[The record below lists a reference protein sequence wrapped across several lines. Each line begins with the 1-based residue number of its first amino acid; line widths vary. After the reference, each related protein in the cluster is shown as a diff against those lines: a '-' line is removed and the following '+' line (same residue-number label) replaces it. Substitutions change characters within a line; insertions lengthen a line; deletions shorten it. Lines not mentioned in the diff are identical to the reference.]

1 MPDRALRLLL
11 CGDMMTG
18 RGVDQILPHPG
29 DPTLYEYS
37 VRDARRYVELAEAL
51 NGPIPRPVDFSWPW
65 GDAVQAIDD
74 EAPDL
79 RLVNL
84 ETSITRSDN
93 YDPGKGVH
101 YRMNPDNVPCLTV
114 ARVDVCTL
122 ANNHVLDFGIR
133 GLEETLDVLAAA
145 AVQTTGAG
153 RDAGAARRP
162 VTVDATAGKITVF
175 SVGMPSSGVP
185 ARWAATD
192 ERPGV
197 NFVGKASAAAVSDLL
212 ERVRQAK
219 HRGDVVVV
227 SMHWGSNWGYHVP
240 TADVR
245 LAHLL
250 IDGGVDVLYGHS
262 SHHPRPIEVYRGKLV
277 LYGCGDLVDD
287 YEGIAG
293 YEKYRD
299 DLRLL
304 YLATIHVDTGRLSA
318 LRMTPFQARQMR
330 LHRASAQDST
340 LLANVL
346 DRISRTFGSGV
357 VAEPDGTLVLK
368 PIGHRVPPE

>member
-1 MPDRALRLLL
+1 MPDGTVRLLL
-11 CGDMMTG
+11 CGDVMTG

-29 DPTLYEYS
+29 DPTLYERS
-37 VRDARRYVELAEAL
+37 VHDARRYVELAEEL
-51 NGPIPRPVDFSWPW
+51 NGPIPRPVGFSWPW
-65 GDAVQAIDD
+65 GDALRAIDD

-79 RLVNL
+79 RLANL
-84 ETSITRSDN
+84 ETSVTRHDD

-114 ARVDVCTL
+114 ARLDVCTL

-133 GLEETLDVLAAA
+133 GLEETLDALAAA
-145 AVQTTGAG
+145 AVGTTGAG
-153 RDAGAARRP
+153 RDADEARRP
-162 VTVDATAGKITVF
+162 VTVATGVGKITVF

-197 NFVGKASAAAVSDLL
+197 YVVERASDAAVADLL

-227 SMHWGSNWGYHVP
+227 SIHWGSNWGYRVP
-240 TADVR
+240 ASDVR

-250 IDGGVDVLYGHS
+250 IDGGVDVVYGHS
-262 SHHPRPIEVYRGKLV
+262 SHHPRPIEIYQGKLV
-277 LYGCGDLVDD
+277 LYGCGDLLDD

-293 YEKYRD
+293 YETYRD

-304 YLATIHVDTGRLSA
+304 YLATIHVETGRLSA
-318 LRMTPFQARQMR
+318 LRMVPFQARQLR
-330 LHRASAQDST
+330 LHRASAEDST

-346 DRISRTFGSGV
+346 DRISRSFGSGV
-357 VAEPDGTLVLK
+357 DVTPDGTLVLK
-368 PIGHRVPPE
+368 TWETP

>member
-1 MPDRALRLLL
+1 MPDGTVRLLL
-11 CGDMMTG
+11 CGDVMTG

-29 DPTLYEYS
+29 DPTLHERS
-37 VRDARRYVELAEAL
+37 VHDARRYVELAEEL
-51 NGPIPRPVDFSWPW
+51 NGPIPRPVGFSWPW
-65 GDAVQAIDD
+65 GDALRAIDD

-79 RLVNL
+79 RLANL
-84 ETSITRSDN
+84 ETSVTRHDD

-114 ARVDVCTL
+114 ARLDVCTL
-122 ANNHVLDFGIR
+122 ANNHVLDFGTR

-145 AVQTTGAG
+145 AVGTTGAG
-153 RDAGAARRP
+153 RDAVEARRP
-162 VTVDATAGKITVF
+162 VTVAAGAGKITVF

-197 NFVGKASAAAVSDLL
+197 YVVGRASDAAVADLL

-227 SMHWGSNWGYHVP
+227 SIHWGSNWGYRVP
-240 TADVR
+240 ASDVR

-250 IDGGVDVLYGHS
+250 IDGGVDVLFGHS
-262 SHHPRPIEVYRGKLV
+262 SHHPRPIEIYQGKLV
-277 LYGCGDLVDD
+277 LYGCGDLLDD

-293 YEKYRD
+293 YETYRD

-304 YLATIHVDTGRLSA
+304 YLATIHVETGRLSV
-318 LRMTPFQARQMR
+318 LRMIPFQARQLR
-330 LHRASAQDST
+330 LHRASAEDSA

-346 DRISRTFGSGV
+346 DRIGRSFGSGV
-357 VAEPDGTLVLK
+357 DMAPDGTLVLS
-368 PIGHRVPPE
+368 PRAAARGR

>member
-1 MPDRALRLLL
+1 MPDGVVRLLL
-11 CGDMMTG
+11 GGDVMTG

-29 DPTLYEYS
+29 DPTLHEHS
-37 VRDARRYVELAEAL
+37 VRDARRYVELASAL
-51 NGPIPRPVDFSWPW
+51 NGPIPRPVGFSWPW
-65 GDAVQAIDD
+65 GDALRAIDE

-84 ETSITRSDN
+84 ETSVTRNDD

-101 YRMNPDNVPCLTV
+101 YRMNPDNVRCLTV
-114 ARVDVCTL
+114 ARLDVCTL

-145 AVQTTGAG
+145 AVETTGAG
-153 RDAGAARRP
+153 RHVDEARRP
-162 VTVDATAGKITVF
+162 VTVDAGAGKITVF

-185 ARWAATD
+185 ARWAATN

-197 NFVGKASAAAVSDLL
+197 NFVASASDAAVADLL

-219 HRGDVVVV
+219 HHGDVVVV
-227 SMHWGSNWGYHVP
+227 SIHWGSNWGYRVP

-250 IDGGVDVLYGHS
+250 IDEGVDVLYGHS
-262 SHHPRPIEVYRGKLV
+262 SHHPRPIEIYQGKLV
-277 LYGCGDLVDD
+277 LYGCGDLLDD

-293 YEKYRD
+293 YETYRD

-304 YLATIHVDTGRLSA
+304 YLATIHVESGRLSA
-318 LRMTPFQARQMR
+318 LRMIPFQARQLR
-330 LHRASAQDST
+330 LHRASAEDGT

-346 DRISRTFGSGV
+346 DRISRSFGSGV
-357 VAEPDGTLVLK
+357 DMSPDGTLVLT
-368 PIGHRVPPE
+368 PWAAMRGR

>member
-1 MPDRALRLLL
+1 MPDGTVRLLL
-11 CGDMMTG
+11 CGDVMTG

-29 DPTLYEYS
+29 DPTLYERS
-37 VRDARRYVELAEAL
+37 VHDARRYVELAEEL
-51 NGPIPRPVDFSWPW
+51 NGPIPRPVGFSWPW
-65 GDAVQAIDD
+65 GDALRAIDD

-79 RLVNL
+79 RLANL
-84 ETSITRSDN
+84 ETSVTRHDD

-114 ARVDVCTL
+114 ARLDVCTL
-122 ANNHVLDFGIR
+122 ANNHVLDFGTR

-145 AVQTTGAG
+145 AVGTTGAG
-153 RDAGAARRP
+153 RDAVEARRP
-162 VTVDATAGKITVF
+162 VTVAAGAGKITVF

-197 NFVGKASAAAVSDLL
+197 YVAGPASDAAVADLL

-227 SMHWGSNWGYHVP
+227 SIHWGSNWGYRVP
-240 TADVR
+240 ASDVR

-250 IDGGVDVLYGHS
+250 IDGGVDVLFGHS
-262 SHHPRPIEVYRGKLV
+262 SHHPRPIEIYQGKLV
-277 LYGCGDLVDD
+277 LYGCGDLLDD

-293 YEKYRD
+293 YETYRD

-304 YLATIHVDTGRLSA
+304 YLATIHVESGRLSA
-318 LRMTPFQARQMR
+318 LRMIPFQARQLR
-330 LHRASAQDST
+330 LHRASAEDGT

-346 DRISRTFGSGV
+346 DRISRSFGSGV
-357 VAEPDGTLVLK
+357 DMAPDGTLVLT
-368 PIGHRVPPE
+368 PWAATHGR

>member
-1 MPDRALRLLL
+1 MPDGTVRLLL
-11 CGDMMTG
+11 CGDVMTG

-29 DPTLYEYS
+29 DPTLHERS
-37 VRDARRYVELAEAL
+37 VHDARRYVELAEEL
-51 NGPIPRPVDFSWPW
+51 NGPIPRPVGFCWPW
-65 GDAVQAIDD
+65 GDALRAIDD

-79 RLVNL
+79 RLANL
-84 ETSITRSDN
+84 ETSVTRHDD

-114 ARVDVCTL
+114 ARLDVCTL

-145 AVQTTGAG
+145 AVGTTGAG
-153 RDAGAARRP
+153 RDADEARRP
-162 VTVDATAGKITVF
+162 VTVAAGAGKITVF

-197 NFVGKASAAAVSDLL
+197 YFVGRASDAAVADLL

-227 SMHWGSNWGYHVP
+227 SIHWGSNWGYRVP
-240 TADVR
+240 ASDVR

-250 IDGGVDVLYGHS
+250 IDGGVDVLFGHS
-262 SHHPRPIEVYRGKLV
+262 SHHPRPIEIYQGKLV
-277 LYGCGDLVDD
+277 LYGCGDLLDD

-293 YEKYRD
+293 YETYRD

-304 YLATIHVDTGRLSA
+304 YLATIHVETGRLSA
-318 LRMTPFQARQMR
+318 LRMVPLQARQLR
-330 LHRASAQDST
+330 LHRASAEDST

-346 DRISRTFGSGV
+346 GRISRSFGSGV
-357 VAEPDGTLVLK
+357 DMAPDGTLVLT
-368 PIGHRVPPE
+368 PRAATRGG

>member
-1 MPDRALRLLL
+1 MPDGVVRLLL
-11 CGDMMTG
+11 GGDVMTG
-18 RGVDQILPHPG
+18 RGVDQILPYPG
-29 DPTLYEYS
+29 DPTLHEHS

-51 NGPIPRPVDFSWPW
+51 NGPIPRPVGFSWPW
-65 GDAVQAIDD
+65 GDALRAIDE

-84 ETSITRSDN
+84 ETSVTRNDD

-101 YRMNPDNVPCLTV
+101 YRMNPDNVGCLTV
-114 ARVDVCTL
+114 ARLDVCTL

-145 AVQTTGAG
+145 AVETTGAG
-153 RDAGAARRP
+153 RHVDEARRP
-162 VTVDATAGKITVF
+162 VTVDAGAGKITVF

-185 ARWAATD
+185 ARWAATN

-197 NFVGKASAAAVSDLL
+197 NFVGSASDAAVADLL

-219 HRGDVVVV
+219 HRGGVVVV
-227 SMHWGSNWGYHVP
+227 SIHWGSNWGYRVP
-240 TADVR
+240 TADVQ

-262 SHHPRPIEVYRGKLV
+262 SHHPRPIEIYQGKLV

-293 YEKYRD
+293 YETYRD

-304 YLATIHVDTGRLSA
+304 YLATIHVESGRLSA
-318 LRMTPFQARQMR
+318 LRMIPFQARQLR
-330 LHRASAQDST
+330 LHRASAEDGT

-346 DRISRTFGSGV
+346 DRISRSFGSGV
-357 VAEPDGTLVLK
+357 DMAPDGTLVLT
-368 PIGHRVPPE
+368 PWAATHGR